1 MTRDL
6 DAERKCLEMLVQNF
20 GKVRTDVWLRYMQFE
35 RYSGE
40 PKNISN
46 LYVTALNA
54 LNEELKEDFTAL
66 YNFFS
71 NGVV

>member
-6 DAERKCLEMLVQNF
+6 DAERKCLELLVQNF
-20 GKVRTDVWLRYMQFE
+20 GKARTDVWLRYMQFE

-46 LYVTALNA
+46 LYVTAMNA
-54 LNEELKEDFTAL
+54 LNDELKEDFSAL

>member
-1 MTRDL
+1 
-6 DAERKCLEMLVQNF
+6 MLVLNF
-20 GKVRTDVWLRYMQFE
+20 GKVKTDVWLRYMQFE
-35 RYSGE
+35 RFSGE

-46 LYVTALNA
+46 LYVTAMNT